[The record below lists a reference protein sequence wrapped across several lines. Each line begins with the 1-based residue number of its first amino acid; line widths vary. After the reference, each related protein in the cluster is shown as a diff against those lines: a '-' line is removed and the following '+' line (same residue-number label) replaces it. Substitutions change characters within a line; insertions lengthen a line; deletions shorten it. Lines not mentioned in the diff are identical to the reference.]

1 MTDRIDSVIAG
12 RENTLQEFGKY
23 VSQSVLGQLGVS
35 CYILADT
42 YFISKGVGA
51 DGLTALNLAIPV
63 FSVMNGCGFMLG
75 IGSGTKYGIMRGT
88 ENEKR
93 GDLLFTSSM
102 SVVMITSLLFML
114 IGLLAAD
121 PITVLVGANAE
132 VYDMTKTYLQVIL
145 LFSPMFMINQM
156 LGAMIRNDGNTSLAM
171 VAMLSGCLFNIVFDY
186 VFVFPMGLG
195 LFGAVLATAVAPII
209 SILILLLHFKK
220 KKNQFHLIHVRP
232 DVKLVASAAGL
243 GVPSLVT
250 EVSSGLV
257 IAVFNL
263 LILRLAGNVG
273 VAAYG
278 IVANISI
285 VVIAIYNGIAQ
296 GVQPLLSREYGHGQE
311 KNVHR
316 FLGWAMMLTIAL
328 AIVIYVGIYWN
339 ADGITKIFNS
349 GQDMDLQR
357 MAVEGLQIYFTAC
370 PFVGANILLAIY
382 FAATD
387 QAAPAQIISL
397 LRGLIVIIP
406 LAFIMANVAGLTGV
420 WMTFPLTELV
430 VCVVACG
437 LYKKM
442 KKRSYL

>member
-1 MTDRIDSVIAG
+1 MAG
-12 RENTLQEFGKY
+12 KENTLQEFGKY
-23 VSQSVLGQLGVS
+23 VSQSVLSQLGVS

-75 IGSGTKYGIMRGT
+75 IGSGTKYGIMKGT
-88 ENEKR
+88 GNEKR
-93 GDLLFTSSM
+93 GDVLFTSSLC
-102 SVVMITSLLFML
+102 VVTVLAVIYML

-121 PITVLVGANAE
+121 PITAFVGANAE
-132 VYDMTKTYLQVIL
+132 VYDMTRTYLQVIL
-145 LFSPMFMINQM
+145 LFSPMFMINNL

-171 VAMLSGCLFNIVFDY
+171 TAMLSGCLFNIVFDY
-186 VFVFPMGLG
+186 IFVFPMGLG

-209 SILILLLHFKK
+209 SILILLQHFVK
-220 KKNQFHLIHVRP
+220 KKNRFRLIRVRP
-232 DVKLVASAAGL
+232 DVRLVASAAGL

-263 LILRLAGNVG
+263 LILGLAGNVG

-278 IVANISI
+278 VVANISI

-296 GVQPLLSREYGHGQE
+296 GVQPLLSREYGRSQE

-316 FLGWAMMLTIAL
+316 FLGCAMKLTVVL

-339 ADGITKIFNS
+339 ADEIAMIFNS

-357 MAVEGLQIYFTAC
+357 IAVEGLKIYFTAC

-387 QAAPAQIISL
+387 QAAPAQMISL

-442 KKRSYL
+442 KRTYLKRMNNN

>member
-1 MTDRIDSVIAG
+1 MAG
-12 RENTLQEFGKY
+12 KENTLQEFGKY
-23 VSQSVLGQLGVS
+23 VSQSVLSQLGVS

-75 IGSGTKYGIMRGT
+75 IGSGTKYGIMKGT
-88 ENEKR
+88 GNEKR
-93 GDLLFTSSM
+93 GDVLFASSLC
-102 SVVMITSLLFML
+102 VVTVLAVIFML

-132 VYDMTKTYLQVIL
+132 VYDMTRTYLQVIL
-145 LFSPMFMINQM
+145 LFSPMFMINNL

-171 VAMLSGCLFNIVFDY
+171 TAMLSGCLFNIVFDY
-186 VFVFPMGLG
+186 IFVFPMGLG

-209 SILILLLHFKK
+209 SILILLQHFVK
-220 KKNQFHLIHVRP
+220 KKNQFRLIRVRP
-232 DVKLVASAAGL
+232 DVRLVASAAGL

-263 LILRLAGNVG
+263 LILGLAGNVG

-278 IVANISI
+278 VVANISI

-296 GVQPLLSREYGHGQE
+296 GVQPLLSREYGRSQE

-316 FLGWAMMLTIAL
+316 FLGWAMMLTVIL
-328 AIVIYVGIYWN
+328 AMVIYVGIYWN
-339 ADGITKIFNS
+339 ADVIAMIFNS
-349 GQDMDLQR
+349 GRDMDLQR
-357 MAVEGLQIYFTAC
+357 IAVEGLKIYFTAC

-387 QAAPAQIISL
+387 QAAPAQMISL
-397 LRGLIVIIP
+397 LRGLIMIVP

-430 VCVVACG
+430 VCVVAYG

-442 KKRSYL
+442 KKNLFKMNE

>member
-1 MTDRIDSVIAG
+1 MAG
-12 RENTLQEFGKY
+12 KENTLQEFGKY
-23 VSQSVLGQLGVS
+23 VSQSVLSQLGVS

-75 IGSGTKYGIMRGT
+75 IGSGTKYGIMKGT
-88 ENEKR
+88 GNEKR
-93 GDLLFTSSM
+93 GDVLFTSSLC
-102 SVVMITSLLFML
+102 VVTVLAVIFML

-132 VYDMTKTYLQVIL
+132 VYDMTRTYLQVIL
-145 LFSPMFMINQM
+145 LFSPMFMINNL

-171 VAMLSGCLFNIVFDY
+171 TAMLSGCLFNIVFDY
-186 VFVFPMGLG
+186 IFVFPMGLG

-209 SILILLLHFKK
+209 SILILLQHFVK
-220 KKNQFHLIHVRP
+220 KKNQFRLIRVRP
-232 DVKLVASAAGL
+232 DVRLVASAAGL

-263 LILRLAGNVG
+263 LILGLAGNVG

-278 IVANISI
+278 VVANISI

-296 GVQPLLSREYGHGQE
+296 GVQPLLSREYGRSQE

-316 FLGWAMMLTIAL
+316 FLSWAMMLTIIL
-328 AIVIYVGIYWN
+328 AVVIYGGIYWN
-339 ADGITKIFNS
+339 ADGIAMIFNS
-349 GQDMDLQR
+349 GRDMDLQR
-357 MAVEGLQIYFTAC
+357 IAVEGLKIYFTAC

-387 QAAPAQIISL
+387 QAAPAQMISL
-397 LRGLIVIIP
+397 LRGLIVIVP

-442 KKRSYL
+442 KKLI

>member
-1 MTDRIDSVIAG
+1 MAG
-12 RENTLQEFGKY
+12 KENTLQEFGKY
-23 VSQSVLGQLGVS
+23 VSQSVLSQLGVS

-75 IGSGTKYGIMRGT
+75 IGSGTKYGIMKGT
-88 ENEKR
+88 GNEKR
-93 GDLLFTSSM
+93 GDVLFTSSLC
-102 SVVMITSLLFML
+102 VVTVLAVIFML
-114 IGLLAAD
+114 IGLLASD

-132 VYDMTKTYLQVIL
+132 VYDMTRTYLQVIL
-145 LFSPMFMINQM
+145 LFSPMFMINNL

-171 VAMLSGCLFNIVFDY
+171 TAMLSGCLFNIVFDY
-186 VFVFPMGLG
+186 IFVFPMGLG

-209 SILILLLHFKK
+209 SILILLQHFVK
-220 KKNQFHLIHVRP
+220 KKNQFRLIRVRP
-232 DVKLVASAAGL
+232 ELRLVASAAGL

-263 LILRLAGNVG
+263 LILGLAGNVG

-278 IVANISI
+278 VVANISI

-296 GVQPLLSREYGHGQE
+296 GVQPLLSREYGRSQE

-316 FLGWAMMLTIAL
+316 FLSWAMMLTVIL
-328 AIVIYVGIYWN
+328 AMAIYVGIYWN
-339 ADGITKIFNS
+339 ADVIAMIFNS
-349 GQDMDLQR
+349 GRDMDLQR
-357 MAVEGLQIYFTAC
+357 IAVEGLKIYFTAC
-370 PFVGANILLAIY
+370 PFVGANILFAIY

-387 QAAPAQIISL
+387 QAAPAQMISL

-442 KKRSYL
+442 KRTYLK

>member
-1 MTDRIDSVIAG
+1 MAG
-12 RENTLQEFGKY
+12 KENTLQEFGKY
-23 VSQSVLGQLGVS
+23 VSQSVLSQLGVS

-75 IGSGTKYGIMRGT
+75 IGSGTKYGIMKGT
-88 ENEKR
+88 GNEKR
-93 GDLLFTSSM
+93 GDVLFASSLC
-102 SVVMITSLLFML
+102 VVTVLAVIFML

-121 PITVLVGANAE
+121 PITVLVVANAE
-132 VYDMTKTYLQVIL
+132 VYDMTRTYLQVIL
-145 LFSPMFMINQM
+145 LFSPMFMINNL

-171 VAMLSGCLFNIVFDY
+171 TAMLSGCLFNIVFDY
-186 VFVFPMGLG
+186 IFVFPMGLG

-209 SILILLLHFKK
+209 SILILLQHFVK
-220 KKNQFHLIHVRP
+220 KKNQFRLIRVRP
-232 DVKLVASAAGL
+232 DVRLVASAAGL

-263 LILRLAGNVG
+263 LILGLAGNVG

-278 IVANISI
+278 VVANISI

-296 GVQPLLSREYGHGQE
+296 GVQPLLSREYGRSQE

-316 FLGWAMMLTIAL
+316 FLSWAMMLTIIL
-328 AIVIYVGIYWN
+328 AVVIYGGIYWN
-339 ADGITKIFNS
+339 ADGIAMIFNS
-349 GQDMDLQR
+349 GRDMDLQR
-357 MAVEGLQIYFTAC
+357 IAVEGLKIYFTAC

-387 QAAPAQIISL
+387 QAAPAQMISL

-406 LAFIMANVAGLTGV
+406 LAFIMANVAGLIGV

-442 KKRSYL
+442 KKLI

>member
-1 MTDRIDSVIAG
+1 MAG
-12 RENTLQEFGKY
+12 KENTLQEFGKY
-23 VSQSVLGQLGVS
+23 VSQSVLSQLGVS

-75 IGSGTKYGIMRGT
+75 IGSGTKYGIMKGT
-88 ENEKR
+88 GNEKR
-93 GDLLFTSSM
+93 GDVLFTSSLC
-102 SVVMITSLLFML
+102 VVTVLAVIFML

-132 VYDMTKTYLQVIL
+132 VYDMTRTYLQVIL
-145 LFSPMFMINQM
+145 LFSPMFMINNL
-156 LGAMIRNDGNTSLAM
+156 LGAMIRNDGNTSLAIT
-171 VAMLSGCLFNIVFDY
+171 AMLSGCLFNIVFDY
-186 VFVFPMGLG
+186 IFVFPMGLG

-209 SILILLLHFKK
+209 SILILLQHFVK
-220 KKNQFHLIHVRP
+220 KKNQFRLIRVRP
-232 DVKLVASAAGL
+232 DVRLVASAAGL

-263 LILRLAGNVG
+263 LILGLAGNVG

-278 IVANISI
+278 VVANISI

-296 GVQPLLSREYGHGQE
+296 GVQPLLSREYGRSQE

-316 FLGWAMMLTIAL
+316 FLGWAMMLTVIL
-328 AIVIYVGIYWN
+328 AMVIYVGIYWN
-339 ADGITKIFNS
+339 ADVIAMIFNS
-349 GQDMDLQR
+349 GRDMDLQR
-357 MAVEGLQIYFTAC
+357 IAVEGLKIYFTAC

-387 QAAPAQIISL
+387 QAAPAQMISL
-397 LRGLIVIIP
+397 LRGLIVIVP

-442 KKRSYL
+442 KRTYLK

>member
-1 MTDRIDSVIAG
+1 MAG
-12 RENTLQEFGKY
+12 KENTLQEFGKY
-23 VSQSVLGQLGVS
+23 VSQSVLSQLGVS
-35 CYILADT
+35 CYILDDT

-75 IGSGTKYGIMRGT
+75 IGSGTKYGIMKGT
-88 ENEKR
+88 GNEKR
-93 GDLLFTSSM
+93 GDVLFTSSLC
-102 SVVMITSLLFML
+102 VVTVLAVIFML

-132 VYDMTKTYLQVIL
+132 VYDMTRTYLQVIL
-145 LFSPMFMINQM
+145 LFSPMFMINNL

-171 VAMLSGCLFNIVFDY
+171 TAMLSGCLFNIVFDY
-186 VFVFPMGLG
+186 IFVFPMGLG

-209 SILILLLHFKK
+209 SILILLQHFVK
-220 KKNQFHLIHVRP
+220 KKNQFRLIRVRP
-232 DVKLVASAAGL
+232 DVRLVASAAGL

-263 LILRLAGNVG
+263 LILGLAGNVG

-278 IVANISI
+278 VVANISI

-296 GVQPLLSREYGHGQE
+296 GVQPLLSREYGRSQE

-316 FLGWAMMLTIAL
+316 FLSWAMMLTVIL
-328 AIVIYVGIYWN
+328 AMVIYVGIYWN
-339 ADGITKIFNS
+339 ADVIAMIFNS
-349 GQDMDLQR
+349 GRDMDLQR
-357 MAVEGLQIYFTAC
+357 IAVEGLKIYFTAC

-387 QAAPAQIISL
+387 QAAPAQMISL

-442 KKRSYL
+442 KKTYLK

>member
-1 MTDRIDSVIAG
+1 MAG
-12 RENTLQEFGKY
+12 KENTLQEFGKY
-23 VSQSVLGQLGVS
+23 VSQSVLSQLGVS

-75 IGSGTKYGIMRGT
+75 IGSGTKYGIMKGT
-88 ENEKR
+88 GNEKR
-93 GDLLFTSSM
+93 GDVLFASSLC
-102 SVVMITSLLFML
+102 VVTVLAVIFML
-114 IGLLAAD
+114 IGLLASD

-132 VYDMTKTYLQVIL
+132 VYDMTRTYLQVIL
-145 LFSPMFMINQM
+145 LFSPMFMINNL

-171 VAMLSGCLFNIVFDY
+171 TAMLSGCLFNIVFDY
-186 VFVFPMGLG
+186 IFVFPMGLG

-209 SILILLLHFKK
+209 SILILLQHFVK
-220 KKNQFHLIHVRP
+220 KKNQFRLIRVRP
-232 DVKLVASAAGL
+232 DVRLVASAAGL

-263 LILRLAGNVG
+263 LILGLAGNVG

-278 IVANISI
+278 VVANISI

-296 GVQPLLSREYGHGQE
+296 GVQPLLSREYGRSQE

-316 FLGWAMMLTIAL
+316 FLSWAMMLTVIL
-328 AIVIYVGIYWN
+328 AMVIYVGIYWN
-339 ADGITKIFNS
+339 ADVIAMIFNS
-349 GQDMDLQR
+349 GRDMDLQR
-357 MAVEGLQIYFTAC
+357 IAVEGLKIYFTAC

-387 QAAPAQIISL
+387 QAAPAQMISL

-430 VCVVACG
+430 VCVLACG
-437 LYKKM
+437 LYKRK
-442 KKRSYL
+442 YL

>member
-1 MTDRIDSVIAG
+1 MAG
-12 RENTLQEFGKY
+12 KENTLQEFGKY
-23 VSQSVLGQLGVS
+23 VSQSVLSQRGVS

-75 IGSGTKYGIMRGT
+75 IGSGTKYGIMKGT
-88 ENEKR
+88 GNEKR
-93 GDLLFTSSM
+93 GDVLFTSSLC
-102 SVVMITSLLFML
+102 VVTVLAVIFML

-132 VYDMTKTYLQVIL
+132 VYDMTRTYLQVIL
-145 LFSPMFMINQM
+145 LFSPMFMINNL

-171 VAMLSGCLFNIVFDY
+171 TAMLSGCLFNIVFDY
-186 VFVFPMGLG
+186 IFVFPMGLG

-209 SILILLLHFKK
+209 SILILLQHFVK
-220 KKNQFHLIHVRP
+220 KKNQFRLIRVRP
-232 DVKLVASAAGL
+232 DVRLVALAAGL

-263 LILRLAGNVG
+263 LILGLAGNVG

-278 IVANISI
+278 VVANISI

-296 GVQPLLSREYGHGQE
+296 GVQPLLSREYGRSQE

-316 FLGWAMMLTIAL
+316 FLGWAMMLTVIL
-328 AIVIYVGIYWN
+328 AMVIYVGIYWN
-339 ADGITKIFNS
+339 ADVIAMIFNS
-349 GQDMDLQR
+349 GRDMDLQR
-357 MAVEGLQIYFTAC
+357 IAVEGLKIYFTAC

-387 QAAPAQIISL
+387 QAAPAQMISL

-430 VCVVACG
+430 VCVVAYG

-442 KKRSYL
+442 KKNLFKMNE

>member
-1 MTDRIDSVIAG
+1 MAG
-12 RENTLQEFGKY
+12 KENTLQEFGKY
-23 VSQSVLGQLGVS
+23 VSQSVLSQLGVS

-75 IGSGTKYGIMRGT
+75 IGSGTKYGIMKGT
-88 ENEKR
+88 GNEKR
-93 GDLLFTSSM
+93 GDVLFTSSLC
-102 SVVMITSLLFML
+102 VVTVLAVIFML

-132 VYDMTKTYLQVIL
+132 VYDMTRTYLQVIL
-145 LFSPMFMINQM
+145 LFSPMFMINNL

-171 VAMLSGCLFNIVFDY
+171 TAMLSGCLFNIVFDY
-186 VFVFPMGLG
+186 IFVFPMGLG

-209 SILILLLHFKK
+209 SILILLQHFVK
-220 KKNQFHLIHVRP
+220 KKNQFRLIRVRP
-232 DVKLVASAAGL
+232 DVRLVASAAGL

-263 LILRLAGNVG
+263 LILGLAGNVG

-278 IVANISI
+278 VVANISI

-296 GVQPLLSREYGHGQE
+296 GVQPLLSREYGRSQE

-316 FLGWAMMLTIAL
+316 FLSWAMMLTIIL
-328 AIVIYVGIYWN
+328 AVVIYGGIYWN
-339 ADGITKIFNS
+339 ADGIAMIFNS
-349 GQDMDLQR
+349 GRDMDLQR
-357 MAVEGLQIYFTAC
+357 IAVEGLKIYFTAC

-387 QAAPAQIISL
+387 QAAPAQMISL

-442 KKRSYL
+442 KKLI

>member
-1 MTDRIDSVIAG
+1 MAG
-12 RENTLQEFGKY
+12 KENTLQEFGKY
-23 VSQSVLGQLGVS
+23 VSQSVLSQLGVS

-75 IGSGTKYGIMRGT
+75 IGSGTKYGIMKGT
-88 ENEKR
+88 GNEKR
-93 GDLLFTSSM
+93 GDVLFTSSLC
-102 SVVMITSLLFML
+102 VVTVLAVIFML

-132 VYDMTKTYLQVIL
+132 VYDMTRTYLQVIL
-145 LFSPMFMINQM
+145 LFSPMFMINNL

-171 VAMLSGCLFNIVFDY
+171 TAMLSGCLFNIVFDY
-186 VFVFPMGLG
+186 IFVFPMGLG

-209 SILILLLHFKK
+209 SILILLQHFVK
-220 KKNQFHLIHVRP
+220 KKNQFRLIRVRP
-232 DVKLVASAAGL
+232 DVRLVASAAGL

-263 LILRLAGNVG
+263 LILGLAGNVG

-278 IVANISI
+278 VVANISI

-296 GVQPLLSREYGHGQE
+296 GVQPLLSREYGRSQE

-316 FLGWAMMLTIAL
+316 FLGWARMLTVIL
-328 AIVIYVGIYWN
+328 AMVIYVGIYWN
-339 ADGITKIFNS
+339 ADVIAMIFNS
-349 GQDMDLQR
+349 GRDMDLQR
-357 MAVEGLQIYFTAC
+357 IAVEGLKIYFTAC

-387 QAAPAQIISL
+387 QAAPAQMISL

-430 VCVVACG
+430 VCVVAYG

-442 KKRSYL
+442 KKNLFKMNE

>member
-1 MTDRIDSVIAG
+1 MAG
-12 RENTLQEFGKY
+12 KENTLQEFGKY
-23 VSQSVLGQLGVS
+23 VSQSVLSQLGVS

-75 IGSGTKYGIMRGT
+75 IGSGTKYGIMKGT
-88 ENEKR
+88 GNEKR
-93 GDLLFTSSM
+93 GDVLFTSSLC
-102 SVVMITSLLFML
+102 VVTVLAVIFML

-132 VYDMTKTYLQVIL
+132 VYDMTRTYLQVIL
-145 LFSPMFMINQM
+145 LFSPMFMINNL

-171 VAMLSGCLFNIVFDY
+171 TAMLSGCLFNIVFDY
-186 VFVFPMGLG
+186 IFVFPMGLG

-209 SILILLLHFKK
+209 SILILLQHFVK
-220 KKNQFHLIHVRP
+220 KKNQFRLIRVRP
-232 DVKLVASAAGL
+232 DVRLVASAAGL

-263 LILRLAGNVG
+263 LILGLAGNVG

-278 IVANISI
+278 VVANISI

-296 GVQPLLSREYGHGQE
+296 GVQPLLSREYGRSQE

-316 FLGWAMMLTIAL
+316 FLSWAMMLTVIL
-328 AIVIYVGIYWN
+328 AMVICVGIYWN
-339 ADGITKIFNS
+339 ADVIAMIFNS
-349 GQDMDLQR
+349 GRDMDLQR
-357 MAVEGLQIYFTAC
+357 IAVEGLKIYFTAC

-387 QAAPAQIISL
+387 QAAPAQMISL
-397 LRGLIVIIP
+397 LRGLIVIVP

-442 KKRSYL
+442 KRTYLK

>member
-1 MTDRIDSVIAG
+1 MAG
-12 RENTLQEFGKY
+12 KENTLQEFGKY
-23 VSQSVLGQLGVS
+23 VSQSVLSQLGVS

-75 IGSGTKYGIMRGT
+75 IGSGTKYGIMKGT
-88 ENEKR
+88 GNEKR
-93 GDLLFTSSM
+93 GDVLFTSSLC
-102 SVVMITSLLFML
+102 VVTVLAVIFML

-132 VYDMTKTYLQVIL
+132 VYDMTRTYLQVIL
-145 LFSPMFMINQM
+145 LFSPMFMINNL

-171 VAMLSGCLFNIVFDY
+171 TAMLSGCLFNIVFDY
-186 VFVFPMGLG
+186 IFVFPMGLG

-209 SILILLLHFKK
+209 SILILLQHFVK
-220 KKNQFHLIHVRP
+220 KKNQFRLIRVRP
-232 DVKLVASAAGL
+232 DVRLVASAAGL

-263 LILRLAGNVG
+263 LILGLAGNVG

-278 IVANISI
+278 VVANISI

-296 GVQPLLSREYGHGQE
+296 GVQPLLSREYGRSQE

-316 FLGWAMMLTIAL
+316 FLSWAMMLTVIL
-328 AIVIYVGIYWN
+328 AMVIYVGIYWN
-339 ADGITKIFNS
+339 ADVIAMIFNS
-349 GQDMDLQR
+349 GRDMDLQR
-357 MAVEGLQIYFTAC
+357 IAVEGLKIYFTAC
-370 PFVGANILLAIY
+370 LFVGANILLAIY

-387 QAAPAQIISL
+387 QAAPAQMISL

-430 VCVVACG
+430 VCVVAYG

-442 KKRSYL
+442 KKNLFKMNE

>member
-1 MTDRIDSVIAG
+1 MAG
-12 RENTLQEFGKY
+12 KENTLQEFGKY
-23 VSQSVLGQLGVS
+23 VLQSVLSQLGVS

-75 IGSGTKYGIMRGT
+75 IGSGTKYGIMKGT
-88 ENEKR
+88 GNEKR
-93 GDLLFTSSM
+93 GDVLFTSSLC
-102 SVVMITSLLFML
+102 VVTVLAVIFML

-132 VYDMTKTYLQVIL
+132 VYDMTRTYLQVIL
-145 LFSPMFMINQM
+145 LFSPMFMINNL

-171 VAMLSGCLFNIVFDY
+171 TAMLSGCLFNIVFDY
-186 VFVFPMGLG
+186 IFVFPMGLG

-209 SILILLLHFKK
+209 SILILLQHFVK
-220 KKNQFHLIHVRP
+220 KKNQFRLIRVRP
-232 DVKLVASAAGL
+232 DVRLVASAAGL

-263 LILRLAGNVG
+263 LILGLAGNVG

-278 IVANISI
+278 VVANISI

-296 GVQPLLSREYGHGQE
+296 GVQPLLSREYGRSQE

-316 FLGWAMMLTIAL
+316 FLSLAMMLTVIL
-328 AIVIYVGIYWN
+328 AMVIYVGIYWN
-339 ADGITKIFNS
+339 ADVIAMIFNS
-349 GQDMDLQR
+349 GRDMDLQR
-357 MAVEGLQIYFTAC
+357 IAVEGLKIYFTAC

-387 QAAPAQIISL
+387 QAAPAQMISL

-406 LAFIMANVAGLTGV
+406 LAFIMANVTGLTGV

-430 VCVVACG
+430 VCVVG
-437 LYKKM
+437 L
-442 KKRSYL
+442 RII

>member
-1 MTDRIDSVIAG
+1 MAG
-12 RENTLQEFGKY
+12 KENTLQEFGKY
-23 VSQSVLGQLGVS
+23 VSQSVLSQLGVS

-75 IGSGTKYGIMRGT
+75 IGSGTKYGIMKGT
-88 ENEKR
+88 GNEKR
-93 GDLLFTSSM
+93 GDVLFTSSLC
-102 SVVMITSLLFML
+102 VVTVLAVIFML
-114 IGLLAAD
+114 IGLLASD

-132 VYDMTKTYLQVIL
+132 VYDMTRTYLQVIL
-145 LFSPMFMINQM
+145 LFSPMFMINNL

-171 VAMLSGCLFNIVFDY
+171 TAMLSGCLFNIVFDY
-186 VFVFPMGLG
+186 IFVFPMGLG

-209 SILILLLHFKK
+209 SILILLQHFVK
-220 KKNQFHLIHVRP
+220 KKNQFRLIRVRP
-232 DVKLVASAAGL
+232 ELRLVASAAGL

-263 LILRLAGNVG
+263 LILGLAGNVG

-278 IVANISI
+278 VVANISI

-296 GVQPLLSREYGHGQE
+296 GVQPLLSREYGRSQE

-316 FLGWAMMLTIAL
+316 FLGWAMRLTVMLAM
-328 AIVIYVGIYWN
+328 VIYVGIYWN
-339 ADGITKIFNS
+339 ADVIAMIFNS
-349 GQDMDLQR
+349 GRDMDLQR
-357 MAVEGLQIYFTAC
+357 IAVEGLKIYFTAC
-370 PFVGANILLAIY
+370 PFVGANILFAIY

-387 QAAPAQIISL
+387 QAAPAQMISL

-442 KKRSYL
+442 KRTYLK

>member
-1 MTDRIDSVIAG
+1 MAG
-12 RENTLQEFGKY
+12 KENTLQEFGKY
-23 VSQSVLGQLGVS
+23 VSQSVLSQLGVS

-75 IGSGTKYGIMRGT
+75 IGSGTKYGIMKGT
-88 ENEKR
+88 GNEKR
-93 GDLLFTSSM
+93 GDVLFASSLC
-102 SVVMITSLLFML
+102 VVTVLAVIFML

-132 VYDMTKTYLQVIL
+132 VYDMTRTYLQVIL
-145 LFSPMFMINQM
+145 LFSPMFMINNL

-171 VAMLSGCLFNIVFDY
+171 TAMLSGCLFNIVFDY
-186 VFVFPMGLG
+186 IFVFPMGLG

-209 SILILLLHFKK
+209 SILILLQHFVK
-220 KKNQFHLIHVRP
+220 KKNQFRLIRVRP
-232 DVKLVASAAGL
+232 DVRLVASAAGL

-263 LILRLAGNVG
+263 LILGLAGNVG

-278 IVANISI
+278 VVANISI

-296 GVQPLLSREYGHGQE
+296 GVQPLLSREYGRSQE

-316 FLGWAMMLTIAL
+316 FLGWAMMLTVIL
-328 AIVIYVGIYWN
+328 AMVIYVGIYWN
-339 ADGITKIFNS
+339 ADVIAMIFNS
-349 GQDMDLQR
+349 GRDMDLQR
-357 MAVEGLQIYFTAC
+357 IAVEGLKIYFTAC

-387 QAAPAQIISL
+387 QAAPAQMISL
-397 LRGLIVIIP
+397 LRGLIVITP

-430 VCVVACG
+430 VCVVAYG

-442 KKRSYL
+442 KRTYLK

>member
-1 MTDRIDSVIAG
+1 MAG
-12 RENTLQEFGKY
+12 KENTLQEFGKY
-23 VSQSVLGQLGVS
+23 VSQSVLSQLGVS

-75 IGSGTKYGIMRGT
+75 IGSGTKYGIMKGT
-88 ENEKR
+88 GNEKR
-93 GDLLFTSSM
+93 GDVLFTSSLC
-102 SVVMITSLLFML
+102 VVTVLAVIFML
-114 IGLLAAD
+114 IGLLASD

-132 VYDMTKTYLQVIL
+132 VYDMTRTYLQVIL
-145 LFSPMFMINQM
+145 LFSPMFMINNL

-171 VAMLSGCLFNIVFDY
+171 TAMLSGCLFNIVFDY
-186 VFVFPMGLG
+186 IFVFPMGLG

-209 SILILLLHFKK
+209 SILILLQHFVK
-220 KKNQFHLIHVRP
+220 KKNQFRLIRVRP
-232 DVKLVASAAGL
+232 EVRLVASAAGL

-263 LILRLAGNVG
+263 LILGLAGNVG

-278 IVANISI
+278 VVANISI

-296 GVQPLLSREYGHGQE
+296 GVQPLLSREYGRSQE

-316 FLGWAMMLTIAL
+316 FLGWAMMLTAIL
-328 AIVIYVGIYWN
+328 AMVIYVGIYWN
-339 ADGITKIFNS
+339 ADVIAMIFNS
-349 GQDMDLQR
+349 GRDMDLQR
-357 MAVEGLQIYFTAC
+357 IAVEGLKIYFTAC

-387 QAAPAQIISL
+387 QAAPAQMISL

-442 KKRSYL
+442 KRTYLK

>member
-1 MTDRIDSVIAG
+1 MAG
-12 RENTLQEFGKY
+12 KENTLQEFGKY
-23 VSQSVLGQLGVS
+23 VSQSVLSQLGVS

-75 IGSGTKYGIMRGT
+75 IGSGTKYGIMKGT
-88 ENEKR
+88 GNEKR
-93 GDLLFTSSM
+93 GDVLFTSSLC
-102 SVVMITSLLFML
+102 VVTVLAVIFML

-132 VYDMTKTYLQVIL
+132 VYDMTRTYLQVIL
-145 LFSPMFMINQM
+145 LFSPMFMINNL
-156 LGAMIRNDGNTSLAM
+156 LGAVIRNDGNTSLAM
-171 VAMLSGCLFNIVFDY
+171 TAMLSGCLFNIVFDY
-186 VFVFPMGLG
+186 IFVFPMGLG

-209 SILILLLHFKK
+209 SILILLQHFVK
-220 KKNQFHLIHVRP
+220 KKNQFRLIRVRP
-232 DVKLVASAAGL
+232 DVRLVASAAGL

-263 LILRLAGNVG
+263 LILGLAGNVG

-278 IVANISI
+278 VVANISI

-296 GVQPLLSREYGHGQE
+296 GVQPLLSREYGRSQE

-316 FLGWAMMLTIAL
+316 FLGWAMMLTVIL
-328 AIVIYVGIYWN
+328 AMVIYVGIYWN
-339 ADGITKIFNS
+339 ADVIAMIFNS
-349 GQDMDLQR
+349 GRDMDLQR
-357 MAVEGLQIYFTAC
+357 IAVEGLKIYFTAC

-387 QAAPAQIISL
+387 QAAPAQMISL
-397 LRGLIVIIP
+397 LRGLIVIVP

-430 VCVVACG
+430 VCVVAYG

-442 KKRSYL
+442 KRTYLK

>member
-1 MTDRIDSVIAG
+1 MAG
-12 RENTLQEFGKY
+12 KENTLQEFGKY
-23 VSQSVLGQLGVS
+23 VSQSVLSQLGVS

-75 IGSGTKYGIMRGT
+75 IGSGTKYGIMKGT
-88 ENEKR
+88 GNEKR
-93 GDLLFTSSM
+93 GDVLFTSSLC
-102 SVVMITSLLFML
+102 VVTVLAVIFML

-132 VYDMTKTYLQVIL
+132 VYDMTRTYLQVIL
-145 LFSPMFMINQM
+145 LFSPMFMINNL

-171 VAMLSGCLFNIVFDY
+171 TAMLSGCLFNIVFDY
-186 VFVFPMGLG
+186 IFVFPMGLG

-209 SILILLLHFKK
+209 SILILLQHFVK
-220 KKNQFHLIHVRP
+220 KKNQFRLIRVRP
-232 DVKLVASAAGL
+232 DVRLVASAAGL

-263 LILRLAGNVG
+263 LILGLAGNVG

-278 IVANISI
+278 VVANISI

-296 GVQPLLSREYGHGQE
+296 GVQPLLSREYGRSQE

-316 FLGWAMMLTIAL
+316 FLGWAMMLTVIL
-328 AIVIYVGIYWN
+328 AMVIYVGIYWN
-339 ADGITKIFNS
+339 ADVIAMIFNS
-349 GQDMDLQR
+349 GRDMDLQR
-357 MAVEGLQIYFTAC
+357 IAVEGLKIYFTAC

-387 QAAPAQIISL
+387 QAAPAQMISL
-397 LRGLIVIIP
+397 LRGLIVIVP

-430 VCVVACG
+430 VCVVAYG

-442 KKRSYL
+442 KKNLFKMNK

>member
-1 MTDRIDSVIAG
+1 MAG
-12 RENTLQEFGKY
+12 KENTLQEFGKY
-23 VSQSVLGQLGVS
+23 VSQSVLSQLGVS

-75 IGSGTKYGIMRGT
+75 IGSGTKYGIMKGT
-88 ENEKR
+88 GNEKR
-93 GDLLFTSSM
+93 GDVLFTSSLC
-102 SVVMITSLLFML
+102 VVTVLAVIFML

-121 PITVLVGANAE
+121 PITVLVGANVE
-132 VYDMTKTYLQVIL
+132 VYDMTRTYLQVIL
-145 LFSPMFMINQM
+145 LFSPMFMINNL

-171 VAMLSGCLFNIVFDY
+171 TAMLSGCLFNIVFDY
-186 VFVFPMGLG
+186 IFVFPMGLG

-209 SILILLLHFKK
+209 SILILLQHFVK
-220 KKNQFHLIHVRP
+220 KKNQFRLIRVRP
-232 DVKLVASAAGL
+232 DVRLVASAAGL

-263 LILRLAGNVG
+263 LILGLAGNVG

-278 IVANISI
+278 VVANISI

-296 GVQPLLSREYGHGQE
+296 GVQPLLSREYGRSQE

-316 FLGWAMMLTIAL
+316 FLSWAMMLTVIL
-328 AIVIYVGIYWN
+328 AMVIYVGIYWN
-339 ADGITKIFNS
+339 ADVIAMIFNS
-349 GQDMDLQR
+349 GRDMDLQR
-357 MAVEGLQIYFTAC
+357 IAVEGLKIYFTAC

-387 QAAPAQIISL
+387 QAAPAQMISL

-430 VCVVACG
+430 VCVVAYG

-442 KKRSYL
+442 KKNLFKMNE

>member
-1 MTDRIDSVIAG
+1 MAG
-12 RENTLQEFGKY
+12 KENTLQEFGKY
-23 VSQSVLGQLGVS
+23 VSQSVLSQLGVS

-75 IGSGTKYGIMRGT
+75 IGSGTKYGIMKGT
-88 ENEKR
+88 GNEKR
-93 GDLLFTSSM
+93 GDVLFTSSLC
-102 SVVMITSLLFML
+102 VVTVLAVIFML
-114 IGLLAAD
+114 VGLLAAD

-132 VYDMTKTYLQVIL
+132 VYDMTRTYLQVIL
-145 LFSPMFMINQM
+145 LFSPMFMINNL

-171 VAMLSGCLFNIVFDY
+171 TAMLSGCLFNIVFDY
-186 VFVFPMGLG
+186 IFVFPMGLG

-209 SILILLLHFKK
+209 SILILLQHFVK
-220 KKNQFHLIHVRP
+220 KKNQFRLIRVRP
-232 DVKLVASAAGL
+232 ELRLVASAAGL

-263 LILRLAGNVG
+263 LILGLAGNVG

-278 IVANISI
+278 VVANISI

-296 GVQPLLSREYGHGQE
+296 GVQPLLSREYGRSQE

-316 FLGWAMMLTIAL
+316 FLGWAMRLTVIL
-328 AIVIYVGIYWN
+328 AMVIYVGIYWN
-339 ADGITKIFNS
+339 ADVIAMIFNS
-349 GQDMDLQR
+349 GRDMDLQR
-357 MAVEGLQIYFTAC
+357 IAVEGLKIYFTAC
-370 PFVGANILLAIY
+370 PFVGANILFAIY

-387 QAAPAQIISL
+387 QAAPAQMISL

-442 KKRSYL
+442 KRTYLK

>member
-1 MTDRIDSVIAG
+1 MAG
-12 RENTLQEFGKY
+12 KENTLQEFGKY
-23 VSQSVLGQLGVS
+23 VSQSVLSQLGVS

-75 IGSGTKYGIMRGT
+75 IGSGTKYGIMKGT
-88 ENEKR
+88 GNEKR
-93 GDLLFTSSM
+93 GDVLFTSSLC
-102 SVVMITSLLFML
+102 VVTVLAVIFML

-132 VYDMTKTYLQVIL
+132 VYDMTRTYLQVIL
-145 LFSPMFMINQM
+145 LFSPMFMINNL

-171 VAMLSGCLFNIVFDY
+171 TAMLSGCLFNIVFDY
-186 VFVFPMGLG
+186 IFVFPMGLG

-209 SILILLLHFKK
+209 SILILLQHFVK
-220 KKNQFHLIHVRP
+220 KKNQFRLIRVRP
-232 DVKLVASAAGL
+232 DVRLVASAAGL

-263 LILRLAGNVG
+263 LILGLAGNVG

-278 IVANISI
+278 VVANISI
-285 VVIAIYNGIAQ
+285 VVIAIYSGIAQ
-296 GVQPLLSREYGHGQE
+296 GVQPLLSREYGRSQE

-316 FLGWAMMLTIAL
+316 FLGWAMMLTVIL
-328 AIVIYVGIYWN
+328 AMVIYVGIYWN
-339 ADGITKIFNS
+339 ADVIAMIFNS
-349 GQDMDLQR
+349 GRDMDLQR
-357 MAVEGLQIYFTAC
+357 IAVEGLKIYFTAC

-387 QAAPAQIISL
+387 QAAPAQMISL
-397 LRGLIVIIP
+397 LRGLIVIVP

-442 KKRSYL
+442 KRTYLK

>member
-1 MTDRIDSVIAG
+1 MAG
-12 RENTLQEFGKY
+12 KENTLQEFGKY
-23 VSQSVLGQLGVS
+23 VSQSVLSQLGVS

-75 IGSGTKYGIMRGT
+75 IGSGTKYGIMKGT
-88 ENEKR
+88 GNEKR
-93 GDLLFTSSM
+93 GDVLFTSSLC
-102 SVVMITSLLFML
+102 VVTVLAVIFML

-132 VYDMTKTYLQVIL
+132 VYDMTRTYLQVIL
-145 LFSPMFMINQM
+145 LFSPMFMINNL

-171 VAMLSGCLFNIVFDY
+171 TAMLSGCLFNIVFDY
-186 VFVFPMGLG
+186 IFVFPMGLG
-195 LFGAVLATAVAPII
+195 LFGAVLATAVAPLI
-209 SILILLLHFKK
+209 SILILLQHFVK
-220 KKNQFHLIHVRP
+220 KKNQFRLIRVRP
-232 DVKLVASAAGL
+232 DVRLVASAAGL

-263 LILRLAGNVG
+263 LILGLAGNVG

-278 IVANISI
+278 VVANISI

-296 GVQPLLSREYGHGQE
+296 GVQPLLSREYGRSQE

-316 FLGWAMMLTIAL
+316 FLGWAMMLTVIL
-328 AIVIYVGIYWN
+328 AMVIYVGIYWN
-339 ADGITKIFNS
+339 ADVIAMIFNS
-349 GQDMDLQR
+349 GRDMDLQR
-357 MAVEGLQIYFTAC
+357 IAVEGLKIYFTAC

-387 QAAPAQIISL
+387 QAAPAQMISL

-430 VCVVACG
+430 VCVVAYG

-442 KKRSYL
+442 KKTYLK

>member
-1 MTDRIDSVIAG
+1 MAG
-12 RENTLQEFGKY
+12 KENTLQEFGKY
-23 VSQSVLGQLGVS
+23 VSQSVLSQLGVS

-42 YFISKGVGA
+42 YFISKGVGS

-75 IGSGTKYGIMRGT
+75 IGSGTKYGIMKGT
-88 ENEKR
+88 GNEKR
-93 GDLLFTSSM
+93 GDVLFTSSLC
-102 SVVMITSLLFML
+102 VVTVLAVIFML
-114 IGLLAAD
+114 IGLLASD

-132 VYDMTKTYLQVIL
+132 VYDMTRTYLQVIL
-145 LFSPMFMINQM
+145 LFSPMFMINNL

-171 VAMLSGCLFNIVFDY
+171 TAMLSGCLFNIVFDY
-186 VFVFPMGLG
+186 IFVFPMGLG

-209 SILILLLHFKK
+209 SILILLQHFVK
-220 KKNQFHLIHVRP
+220 KKNQFRLIRVRP
-232 DVKLVASAAGL
+232 ELRLVTSAAGL

-263 LILRLAGNVG
+263 LILGLAGNVG

-278 IVANISI
+278 VVANISI

-296 GVQPLLSREYGHGQE
+296 GVQPLLSREYGRSQE

-316 FLGWAMMLTIAL
+316 FLGWAMMLTAIL
-328 AIVIYVGIYWN
+328 AMVIYVGIYWN
-339 ADGITKIFNS
+339 ADVIAMIFNS
-349 GQDMDLQR
+349 GRDMDLQR
-357 MAVEGLQIYFTAC
+357 IAVEGLKIYFTAC

-387 QAAPAQIISL
+387 QAAPAQMISL
-397 LRGLIVIIP
+397 LRGLIVIVP

-442 KKRSYL
+442 KRTYLK

>member
-1 MTDRIDSVIAG
+1 MAG
-12 RENTLQEFGKY
+12 KENTLQEFGKY
-23 VSQSVLGQLGVS
+23 VSQSVLSQLGVS

-75 IGSGTKYGIMRGT
+75 IGSGTKYGIMKGT
-88 ENEKR
+88 GNEKR
-93 GDLLFTSSM
+93 GDVLFTSSLC
-102 SVVMITSLLFML
+102 VVTVLAVIFML
-114 IGLLAAD
+114 IGLLASD

-132 VYDMTKTYLQVIL
+132 VYDMTRTYLQVIL
-145 LFSPMFMINQM
+145 LFSPMFMINNL

-171 VAMLSGCLFNIVFDY
+171 TAMLSGCLFNIVFDY
-186 VFVFPMGLG
+186 IFVFPMGLG

-209 SILILLLHFKK
+209 SILILLQHFVKK
-220 KKNQFHLIHVRP
+220 TNQFRLIRVRLE
-232 DVKLVASAAGL
+232 VRLVASAAGL

-263 LILRLAGNVG
+263 LILGLAGNVG

-278 IVANISI
+278 VVANISI

-296 GVQPLLSREYGHGQE
+296 GVQPLLSREYGRSQE

-316 FLGWAMMLTIAL
+316 FLGWAMMLTVIL
-328 AIVIYVGIYWN
+328 AMVIYVGIYWN
-339 ADGITKIFNS
+339 ADVIAMIFNS
-349 GQDMDLQR
+349 GRDMDLQR
-357 MAVEGLQIYFTAC
+357 IAVEGLKIYFTAC

-387 QAAPAQIISL
+387 QAAPAQMISL

-442 KKRSYL
+442 KRTYLK

>member
-1 MTDRIDSVIAG
+1 MAG
-12 RENTLQEFGKY
+12 KENTLQEFGKY
-23 VSQSVLGQLGVS
+23 VSQSVLSQLGVS

-75 IGSGTKYGIMRGT
+75 IGSGTKYGIMKGT
-88 ENEKR
+88 GNEKR
-93 GDLLFTSSM
+93 GDVLFASSLC
-102 SVVMITSLLFML
+102 VVTVLAVIFML

-132 VYDMTKTYLQVIL
+132 VYDMTRTYLQVIL
-145 LFSPMFMINQM
+145 LFSPMFMINNL

-171 VAMLSGCLFNIVFDY
+171 TAMLSGCLFNIVFDY
-186 VFVFPMGLG
+186 IFVFPMGLG

-209 SILILLLHFKK
+209 SILILLQHFVK
-220 KKNQFHLIHVRP
+220 KKNQFRLIRVRP
-232 DVKLVASAAGL
+232 DVRLVASAAGL

-263 LILRLAGNVG
+263 LILGLAGNVG

-278 IVANISI
+278 VVANISI

-296 GVQPLLSREYGHGQE
+296 GVQPLLSREYGRSQE

-316 FLGWAMMLTIAL
+316 FLSWAMMLTIIL
-328 AIVIYVGIYWN
+328 AVVIYGGIYWN
-339 ADGITKIFNS
+339 ADGIAMIFNS
-349 GQDMDLQR
+349 GRDMDLQR
-357 MAVEGLQIYFTAC
+357 IAVEGLKIYFTAC

-387 QAAPAQIISL
+387 QAAPAQMISL

-406 LAFIMANVAGLTGV
+406 LAFIMANVAGLIGV

-442 KKRSYL
+442 KKLI

>member
-1 MTDRIDSVIAG
+1 MAG
-12 RENTLQEFGKY
+12 KENTLQEFGKY
-23 VSQSVLGQLGVS
+23 VSQSVLSQLGVS

-75 IGSGTKYGIMRGT
+75 IGSGTKYGIMKGT
-88 ENEKR
+88 GNEKR
-93 GDLLFTSSM
+93 GDVLFTSSLC
-102 SVVMITSLLFML
+102 VVTVLAVIFML

-132 VYDMTKTYLQVIL
+132 VYDMTRTYLQVIL
-145 LFSPMFMINQM
+145 LFSPMFMINNL

-171 VAMLSGCLFNIVFDY
+171 TAMLSGCLFNIVFDY
-186 VFVFPMGLG
+186 IFVFPMGLG

-209 SILILLLHFKK
+209 SILILLQHFVK
-220 KKNQFHLIHVRP
+220 KKNQFRLIRVRP
-232 DVKLVASAAGL
+232 DVRLVASAAGL

-263 LILRLAGNVG
+263 LILGLAGNVG

-278 IVANISI
+278 VVANISI

-296 GVQPLLSREYGHGQE
+296 GVQPLLSREYGRSQE

-316 FLGWAMMLTIAL
+316 FLSWAMMLTVIL
-328 AIVIYVGIYWN
+328 AMVIYVGIYWN
-339 ADGITKIFNS
+339 ADVIAMIFNS
-349 GQDMDLQR
+349 GRDMDLQR
-357 MAVEGLQIYFTAC
+357 IAVEGLKIYFTAC

-387 QAAPAQIISL
+387 QAAPAQMISL

-430 VCVVACG
+430 VCVVAYG

-442 KKRSYL
+442 KKNLFKMNE

>member
-1 MTDRIDSVIAG
+1 MAG
-12 RENTLQEFGKY
+12 KENTLQEFGKY
-23 VSQSVLGQLGVS
+23 VSQSVLSQLGVS

-75 IGSGTKYGIMRGT
+75 IGSGTKYGIMKGT
-88 ENEKR
+88 GNEKR
-93 GDLLFTSSM
+93 GDVLFTSSLC
-102 SVVMITSLLFML
+102 VVTVLAVIFML

-121 PITVLVGANAE
+121 PITALVGANAE
-132 VYDMTKTYLQVIL
+132 VYDMTRAYLQVIL
-145 LFSPMFMINQM
+145 LFSPMFMINNL

-171 VAMLSGCLFNIVFDY
+171 TAMLSGCLFNIVFDY
-186 VFVFPMGLG
+186 IFVFPMGLG
-195 LFGAVLATAVAPII
+195 LFGAVLATAVATII
-209 SILILLLHFKK
+209 SILILLQHFMK
-220 KKNQFHLIHVRP
+220 KKNQFRLIRVRP
-232 DVKLVASAAGL
+232 DVRLVASAAGL

-263 LILRLAGNVG
+263 LILGLAGNVG

-278 IVANISI
+278 VVANISI

-296 GVQPLLSREYGHGQE
+296 GVQPLLSREYGRSQE

-316 FLGWAMMLTIAL
+316 FLSWAMMLTVIL
-328 AIVIYVGIYWN
+328 AMVIYVGIYWN
-339 ADGITKIFNS
+339 ADVIAMIFNS
-349 GQDMDLQR
+349 GRDMDLQR
-357 MAVEGLQIYFTAC
+357 IAVEGLKIYFTAC

-387 QAAPAQIISL
+387 QAAPAQMISL

-430 VCVVACG
+430 VCVVAYG

-442 KKRSYL
+442 KKNLFKMNE

>member
-1 MTDRIDSVIAG
+1 MAG
-12 RENTLQEFGKY
+12 KENTLQEFGKY
-23 VSQSVLGQLGVS
+23 VSQSVLSQLGVS

-75 IGSGTKYGIMRGT
+75 IGSGTKYGIMKGT
-88 ENEKR
+88 GNEKR
-93 GDLLFTSSM
+93 GDVLFTSSLC
-102 SVVMITSLLFML
+102 VVTVLAVIFML

-132 VYDMTKTYLQVIL
+132 VYDMTRTYLQVIL
-145 LFSPMFMINQM
+145 LFSPMFMINNL

-171 VAMLSGCLFNIVFDY
+171 TAMLSGCLFNIVFDY
-186 VFVFPMGLG
+186 IFVFPMGLG

-209 SILILLLHFKK
+209 SILILLQHFVK
-220 KKNQFHLIHVRP
+220 KKNQFRLIRVRP
-232 DVKLVASAAGL
+232 DVRLVALAAGL

-263 LILRLAGNVG
+263 LILGLAGNVG

-278 IVANISI
+278 VVANISI

-296 GVQPLLSREYGHGQE
+296 GVQPLLSREYGRSQE

-316 FLGWAMMLTIAL
+316 FLGWAMMLTVIL
-328 AIVIYVGIYWN
+328 AMVIYVGIYWN
-339 ADGITKIFNS
+339 ADVIAMIFNS
-349 GQDMDLQR
+349 GRDMDLQR
-357 MAVEGLQIYFTAC
+357 IAVEGLKIYFTAC

-387 QAAPAQIISL
+387 QAAPAQMISL
-397 LRGLIVIIP
+397 LRGLIVIVP

-430 VCVVACG
+430 VCVVAYG

-442 KKRSYL
+442 KKNLFKMNE

>member
-1 MTDRIDSVIAG
+1 MAG
-12 RENTLQEFGKY
+12 KENTLQEFGKY
-23 VSQSVLGQLGVS
+23 VSQSVLSQLGVS

-75 IGSGTKYGIMRGT
+75 IGSGTKYGIMKGT
-88 ENEKR
+88 GNEKR
-93 GDLLFTSSM
+93 GDVLFASSLC
-102 SVVMITSLLFML
+102 VVTVLAVIFML

-132 VYDMTKTYLQVIL
+132 VYDMTRTYLQVIL
-145 LFSPMFMINQM
+145 LFSPMFMINNL

-171 VAMLSGCLFNIVFDY
+171 TAMLSGCLFNIVFDY
-186 VFVFPMGLG
+186 IFVFPMGLG

-209 SILILLLHFKK
+209 SILILLQHFVK
-220 KKNQFHLIHVRP
+220 KKNQFRLIRVRP
-232 DVKLVASAAGL
+232 DVRLVASAAGL

-263 LILRLAGNVG
+263 LILGLAGNVG

-278 IVANISI
+278 VVANISI

-296 GVQPLLSREYGHGQE
+296 GVQPLLSREYGRSQE

-316 FLGWAMMLTIAL
+316 FLGWAMMLTVIL
-328 AIVIYVGIYWN
+328 AMVIYVGIYWN
-339 ADGITKIFNS
+339 ADVIAMIFNS
-349 GQDMDLQR
+349 GRDMDLQR
-357 MAVEGLQIYFTAC
+357 IAVEGLKIYFTAC

-387 QAAPAQIISL
+387 QAAPAQMISL

-406 LAFIMANVAGLTGV
+406 LAFIMANLAGLTGV

-430 VCVVACG
+430 VCIVAYG

-442 KKRSYL
+442 KKNLFKMNE

>member
-1 MTDRIDSVIAG
+1 MAG
-12 RENTLQEFGKY
+12 KENTLQEFGKY
-23 VSQSVLGQLGVS
+23 VSQSVLSQLGVS

-75 IGSGTKYGIMRGT
+75 IGSGTKYGIMKGT
-88 ENEKR
+88 GNEKR
-93 GDLLFTSSM
+93 GDVLFTSSLC
-102 SVVMITSLLFML
+102 VVTVLAVIFML

-132 VYDMTKTYLQVIL
+132 VYDMTRTYLQVIL
-145 LFSPMFMINQM
+145 LFSPMFMINNL

-171 VAMLSGCLFNIVFDY
+171 TAMLSGCLFNIVFDY
-186 VFVFPMGLG
+186 IFVFPMGLG

-209 SILILLLHFKK
+209 SILILLQHFVK
-220 KKNQFHLIHVRP
+220 KKNQFRLIRVRP
-232 DVKLVASAAGL
+232 DVRLVASAAGL

-263 LILRLAGNVG
+263 LILGLAGNVG

-278 IVANISI
+278 VVANISI

-296 GVQPLLSREYGHGQE
+296 GVQPLLSREYGRSQE

-316 FLGWAMMLTIAL
+316 FLGWAMMLTVIL
-328 AIVIYVGIYWN
+328 AMVIYVGIYWN
-339 ADGITKIFNS
+339 ADVIAMIFNS
-349 GQDMDLQR
+349 GRDMDLQR
-357 MAVEGLQIYFTAC
+357 IAVEGLKIYFTAC

-387 QAAPAQIISL
+387 QAAPAQMISL
-397 LRGLIVIIP
+397 LRGLIVIVP

-430 VCVVACG
+430 VCVVAYG

-442 KKRSYL
+442 KKEFI

>member
-1 MTDRIDSVIAG
+1 MAG
-12 RENTLQEFGKY
+12 KENTLQEFGKY
-23 VSQSVLGQLGVS
+23 VSQSVLSQLGVS

-75 IGSGTKYGIMRGT
+75 IGSGTKYGIMKGT
-88 ENEKR
+88 GNEKR
-93 GDLLFTSSM
+93 GDVLFASSLC
-102 SVVMITSLLFML
+102 VVTVLAVIFML

-132 VYDMTKTYLQVIL
+132 VYDMTRTYLQVIL
-145 LFSPMFMINQM
+145 LFSPMFMINNL

-171 VAMLSGCLFNIVFDY
+171 TAMLSGCLFNIVFDY
-186 VFVFPMGLG
+186 IFVFPMGLG

-209 SILILLLHFKK
+209 SILILLQHFVK
-220 KKNQFHLIHVRP
+220 KKNQFRLIRVRP
-232 DVKLVASAAGL
+232 DVRLVASAAGL

-263 LILRLAGNVG
+263 LILGLAGNVG

-278 IVANISI
+278 VVANISI

-296 GVQPLLSREYGHGQE
+296 GVQPLLSREYGRSQE

-316 FLGWAMMLTIAL
+316 FLGWAMMLTVIL
-328 AIVIYVGIYWN
+328 AMVIYVGIYWN
-339 ADGITKIFNS
+339 ADVIAMIFNS
-349 GQDMDLQR
+349 GRDMDLQR
-357 MAVEGLQIYFTAC
+357 IAVEGLKIYFTAC

-387 QAAPAQIISL
+387 QAAPAQMISL

-430 VCVVACG
+430 VCVVAYG

-442 KKRSYL
+442 KKNLFKMNNN

>member
-1 MTDRIDSVIAG
+1 MAG
-12 RENTLQEFGKY
+12 KENTLQEFGKY
-23 VSQSVLGQLGVS
+23 VSQSVLSQLGVS

-75 IGSGTKYGIMRGT
+75 IGSGTKYGIMKGT
-88 ENEKR
+88 GNEKR
-93 GDLLFTSSM
+93 GDVLFTSSLC
-102 SVVMITSLLFML
+102 VVTVLAVIFML

-132 VYDMTKTYLQVIL
+132 VYDMTRTYLQVIL
-145 LFSPMFMINQM
+145 LFSPMFMINNL

-171 VAMLSGCLFNIVFDY
+171 TAMLSGCLFNTVFDY
-186 VFVFPMGLG
+186 IFVFPMGLG

-209 SILILLLHFKK
+209 SILILLQHFLK
-220 KKNQFHLIHVRP
+220 KKNQFRLIRVRP
-232 DVKLVASAAGL
+232 DVRLVASAAGL

-263 LILRLAGNVG
+263 LILGLAGNVG

-278 IVANISI
+278 VVANISI

-296 GVQPLLSREYGHGQE
+296 GVQPLLSREYGRNQE

-316 FLGWAMMLTIAL
+316 FLGWAMMLTVIL
-328 AIVIYVGIYWN
+328 AMVIYVGIYWN
-339 ADGITKIFNS
+339 ADVIAMIFNS
-349 GQDMDLQR
+349 GRDMDLQR
-357 MAVEGLQIYFTAC
+357 IAVEGLKIYFTAC

-387 QAAPAQIISL
+387 QAAPAQMISL
-397 LRGLIVIIP
+397 LRGLIVIVP

-442 KKRSYL
+442 KKLI

>member
-1 MTDRIDSVIAG
+1 MAG
-12 RENTLQEFGKY
+12 KENTLQEFGKY
-23 VSQSVLGQLGVS
+23 VSQSVLSQLGVS

-75 IGSGTKYGIMRGT
+75 IGSGTKYGIMKGT
-88 ENEKR
+88 GNEKR
-93 GDLLFTSSM
+93 GDVLFTSSLC
-102 SVVMITSLLFML
+102 VVTVLAVIFML

-132 VYDMTKTYLQVIL
+132 VYDMTRTYLQVIL
-145 LFSPMFMINQM
+145 LFSPMFMINNL
-156 LGAMIRNDGNTSLAM
+156 LGAMIRNDDNTSLAM
-171 VAMLSGCLFNIVFDY
+171 TAMLSGCLFNIVFDY
-186 VFVFPMGLG
+186 IFVFPMGLG

-209 SILILLLHFKK
+209 SILILLQHFVK
-220 KKNQFHLIHVRP
+220 KKNQFRLIRVRP
-232 DVKLVASAAGL
+232 ELRLVTSAAGL

-263 LILRLAGNVG
+263 LILGLAGNVG

-278 IVANISI
+278 VVANISI

-296 GVQPLLSREYGHGQE
+296 GVQPLLSREYGRSQE

-316 FLGWAMMLTIAL
+316 FLGWAMMLTAIL
-328 AIVIYVGIYWN
+328 AMVIYVGIYWN
-339 ADGITKIFNS
+339 ADVIAMIFNS
-349 GQDMDLQR
+349 GRDMDLQR
-357 MAVEGLQIYFTAC
+357 IAVEGLKIYFTAC
-370 PFVGANILLAIY
+370 PFVGANILFAIY

-387 QAAPAQIISL
+387 QAAPAQMISL

-442 KKRSYL
+442 KRTYLK

>member
-1 MTDRIDSVIAG
+1 MAG
-12 RENTLQEFGKY
+12 KENTLQEFGKY
-23 VSQSVLGQLGVS
+23 VSQSVLSQLGVS

-75 IGSGTKYGIMRGT
+75 IGSGTKYGIMKGT
-88 ENEKR
+88 GNEKR
-93 GDLLFTSSM
+93 GDVLFTSSLC
-102 SVVMITSLLFML
+102 VVTVLAVIFML
-114 IGLLAAD
+114 IGLLASD

-132 VYDMTKTYLQVIL
+132 VYDMTRTYLQVIL
-145 LFSPMFMINQM
+145 LFSPMFMINNL

-171 VAMLSGCLFNIVFDY
+171 TAMLSGCLFNIVFDY
-186 VFVFPMGLG
+186 IFVFPMGLG

-209 SILILLLHFKK
+209 SILILLQHFVK
-220 KKNQFHLIHVRP
+220 KKNQFRLIRVRP
-232 DVKLVASAAGL
+232 ELRLVASAAGL

-263 LILRLAGNVG
+263 LILGLAGNVG

-278 IVANISI
+278 VVANISI

-296 GVQPLLSREYGHGQE
+296 GVQPLLSREYGRSQE

-316 FLGWAMMLTIAL
+316 FLGWAMMLTAIL
-328 AIVIYVGIYWN
+328 AMVIYVGIYWN
-339 ADGITKIFNS
+339 ADVIAMIFNS
-349 GQDMDLQR
+349 VRDMDLQR
-357 MAVEGLQIYFTAC
+357 IAVEGLKIYFTAC
-370 PFVGANILLAIY
+370 PFVGANILFAIY

-387 QAAPAQIISL
+387 QAAPAQMISL

-442 KKRSYL
+442 KRTYLK

>member
-1 MTDRIDSVIAG
+1 MTG
-12 RENTLQEFGKY
+12 KENTLQEFGKY
-23 VSQSVLGQLGVS
+23 VSQSVLSQLGVS

-75 IGSGTKYGIMRGT
+75 IGSGTKYGIMKGT
-88 ENEKR
+88 GNEKR
-93 GDLLFTSSM
+93 GDVLFTSSLC
-102 SVVMITSLLFML
+102 VVTVLAVIFML
-114 IGLLAAD
+114 VGLLAAD

-132 VYDMTKTYLQVIL
+132 VYDMTRTYLQVIL
-145 LFSPMFMINQM
+145 LFSPMFMINNL

-171 VAMLSGCLFNIVFDY
+171 TAMLSGCLFNIVFDY
-186 VFVFPMGLG
+186 IFVFPMGLG

-209 SILILLLHFKK
+209 SILILLQHFVK
-220 KKNQFHLIHVRP
+220 KKNQFRLIRVRP
-232 DVKLVASAAGL
+232 EVRLVASAAGL

-263 LILRLAGNVG
+263 LILGLAGNVG

-278 IVANISI
+278 VVANISI

-296 GVQPLLSREYGHGQE
+296 GVQPLLSREYGRSQE

-316 FLGWAMMLTIAL
+316 FLGWAMRLTVIL
-328 AIVIYVGIYWN
+328 AMVIYVGIYWN
-339 ADGITKIFNS
+339 ADVIAMIFNS
-349 GQDMDLQR
+349 GRDMDLQR
-357 MAVEGLQIYFTAC
+357 IAVEGLKIYFTAC
-370 PFVGANILLAIY
+370 PFVGANILFAIY

-387 QAAPAQIISL
+387 QAAPAQMISL

-430 VCVVACG
+430 VCVLACG
-437 LYKKM
+437 LYKKRN
-442 KKRSYL
+442 KNYLK

>member
-1 MTDRIDSVIAG
+1 MAG
-12 RENTLQEFGKY
+12 KENTIQEFGKY
-23 VSQSVLGQLGVS
+23 VSQSVLSQLGVS

-63 FSVMNGCGFMLG
+63 FSLMNGCGFMLG
-75 IGSGTKYGIMRGT
+75 IGSGTKYGIMKGT
-88 ENEKR
+88 GNGKR
-93 GDLLFTSSM
+93 GSLLFTSSLC
-102 SVVMITSLLFML
+102 VVIALALIFML

-145 LFSPMFMINQM
+145 LFSPMFMINNL
-156 LGAMIRNDGNTSLAM
+156 LGAMIRNDGNPSLAM
-171 VAMLSGCLFNIVFDY
+171 TAMLSGCMFNIVFDY
-186 VFVFPMGLG
+186 IFVFPMGLG
-195 LFGAVLATAVAPII
+195 LFGAVLATAVAPVI
-209 SILILLLHFKK
+209 SILILLQHFIK
-220 KKNQFHLIHVRP
+220 KKNQFRLMRVRP
-232 DVKLVASAAGL
+232 DVRLVASAAGL

-263 LILRLAGNVG
+263 LILRLTGNVG

-278 IVANISI
+278 VVANISI

-296 GVQPLLSREYGHGQE
+296 GVQPLLSREYGRRQDQH
-311 KNVHR
+311 VRR
-316 FLGWAMMLTIAL
+316 FLAWAMGLTIVL
-328 AIVIYVGIYWN
+328 AIVAYVGIFWN
-339 ADGITKIFNS
+339 AEEIAMIFNS
-349 GQDMDLQR
+349 GHDMDLQR
-357 MAVEGLQIYFTAC
+357 IAVEGLKIYFTAC

-387 QAAPAQIISL
+387 QAVPAQVISL
-397 LRGLIVIIP
+397 LRGLIVIVP
-406 LAFIMANVAGLTGV
+406 LAFVMANVAGITGV

-430 VCVVACG
+430 VCVVAG
-437 LYKKM
+437 IVYKKILF
-442 KKRSYL
+442 KTKE

>member
-1 MTDRIDSVIAG
+1 MAG
-12 RENTLQEFGKY
+12 KENTLQEFGKY
-23 VSQSVLGQLGVS
+23 VSQSVLSQLGVS

-75 IGSGTKYGIMRGT
+75 IGSGTKYGIMKGT
-88 ENEKR
+88 GNEKR
-93 GDLLFTSSM
+93 GDVLFTSSLC
-102 SVVMITSLLFML
+102 VVTVLAVIFML

-121 PITVLVGANAE
+121 PITALVGANAE
-132 VYDMTKTYLQVIL
+132 VYDMTRMYLQVIL
-145 LFSPMFMINQM
+145 LFSPMFMINNL

-171 VAMLSGCLFNIVFDY
+171 TAMLSGCLFNIVFDY
-186 VFVFPMGLG
+186 IFVFPMGLG

-209 SILILLLHFKK
+209 SILILLQHFVK
-220 KKNQFHLIHVRP
+220 KKNQFRLIRVRP
-232 DVKLVASAAGL
+232 DVRLVASAAGL

-263 LILRLAGNVG
+263 LILGLAGNVG

-278 IVANISI
+278 VVANISI

-296 GVQPLLSREYGHGQE
+296 GVQPLLSREYGRSQE

-316 FLGWAMMLTIAL
+316 FLGWAMMLTVIL
-328 AIVIYVGIYWN
+328 AMVIYVGIYWN
-339 ADGITKIFNS
+339 ADVIAMIFNS
-349 GQDMDLQR
+349 GRDMDLQR
-357 MAVEGLQIYFTAC
+357 IAVEGLKIYFTAC

-387 QAAPAQIISL
+387 QAAPAQMISL
-397 LRGLIVIIP
+397 LRGMIVIVP

-442 KKRSYL
+442 KRTYLK

>member
-1 MTDRIDSVIAG
+1 MAG
-12 RENTLQEFGKY
+12 KENTLQEFGKY
-23 VSQSVLGQLGVS
+23 VSQSVLSQLGVS

-75 IGSGTKYGIMRGT
+75 IGSGTKYGIMKGT
-88 ENEKR
+88 GNEKR
-93 GDLLFTSSM
+93 GDVLFTSSLC
-102 SVVMITSLLFML
+102 VVTVLAVIFML
-114 IGLLAAD
+114 IGLLASD

-132 VYDMTKTYLQVIL
+132 VYDMTRTYLQVIL
-145 LFSPMFMINQM
+145 LFSPMFMINNL

-171 VAMLSGCLFNIVFDY
+171 TAMLSGCLFNIIFDY
-186 VFVFPMGLG
+186 IFVFPMGLG

-209 SILILLLHFKK
+209 SILILLQHFVK
-220 KKNQFHLIHVRP
+220 KKNQFRLIRVRP
-232 DVKLVASAAGL
+232 ELRLVASAAGL

-263 LILRLAGNVG
+263 LILGLAGNVG

-278 IVANISI
+278 VVANISI

-296 GVQPLLSREYGHGQE
+296 GVQPLLSREYGRSQE

-316 FLGWAMMLTIAL
+316 FLSWAMMLTVIL
-328 AIVIYVGIYWN
+328 AMVIYVGIYWN
-339 ADGITKIFNS
+339 ADVIAMIFNS
-349 GQDMDLQR
+349 GRDMDLQR
-357 MAVEGLQIYFTAC
+357 IAVEGLKLYFTAC

-387 QAAPAQIISL
+387 QAAPAQMISL
-397 LRGLIVIIP
+397 LRGLIVIVP

-420 WMTFPLTELV
+420 WMTFPLTELA

-442 KKRSYL
+442 KRTYLK